1 MKALA
6 LLLGLVLIAGT
17 GCSKGKGEDEKSAK
31 TESAK
36 GEGKAGTGGHKL
48 ETDAHSDEPE
58 HEEMPKRVRLLKDVI
73 ADAKIKSAPVV
84 RESLAPTLLLPG
96 EIVSDP
102 DKTARVS
109 TPAAGR
115 LVQITFREGSVVK
128 KGDVLGSVRITDVG
142 KVRSAHN
149 ATAAKAASARA
160 NAERLEGLA
169 VGGQWGGAALL
180 AIESAPPGR
189 RGFYGSF
196 VQIGVPLGVVL
207 ANVVF
212 LLAGVLL
219 PSEGFLAWGWRV
231 PFLLSVALVAIG
243 IYVQLVLEE
252 PEAFEQARAK
262 APPKASPLI
271 QVLKD
276 HRADVLLAGGAFI
289 ANNTCFYVAITYA
302 VAYGASTVGIP
313 KETMLAAVMIG
324 SVVMAPALILC
335 GALSDRIGRRGI
347 FMLGAVLSGL
357 WAFAV
362 FPLIET
368 GSPVA
373 ITAAI
378 GVELVLISLMYGPQ
392 AALFAEL
399 FPVEVRYSGASLG
412 YQIGSVFGG
421 GFAPIIATALFERF
435 RSSEPISIYLAAMCA
450 VSLAYTA
457 ILARR
462 ASKAPNNASVSGPPV

>member
-1 MKALA
+1 MRRPATGQSIIKIAVTASAGAAIEWYDFFIYGTAAALVFPKLFFPADLPPFVAQIAAFSTFAVGFLARPLGGLVFGHFGDLFGRKRALSVA
-6 LLLGLVLIAGT
+6 LLIMGAATTGVGLLPTYATAG
-17 GCSKGKGEDEKSAK
+17 
-31 TESAK
+31 
-36 GEGKAGTGGHKL
+36 
-48 ETDAHSDEPE
+48 
-58 HEEMPKRVRLLKDVI
+58 V
-73 ADAKIKSAPVV
+73 
-84 RESLAPTLLLPG
+84 LAPLLL
-96 EIVSDP
+96 VVL
-102 DKTARVS
+102 RF
-109 TPAAGR
+109 
-115 LVQITFREGSVVK
+115 VQ
-128 KGDVLGSVRITDVG
+128 
-142 KVRSAHN
+142 
-149 ATAAKAASARA
+149 
-160 NAERLEGLA
+160 GLA

-180 AIESAPPGR
+180 AIESAPPGK

-219 PSEGFLAWGWRV
+219 PSESFLAWGWRV

-262 APPKASPLI
+262 APSKASPLI

-450 VSLAYTA
+450 VSLVCTA

-462 ASKAPNNASVSGPPV
+462 ASKAPNNASASGPPV